1 MTGYLVPAVGQVD
14 PEHSHAMQDKLHG
27 GQQVIQHS
35 RLQKTNRLAAK
46 GRIFRAATKRWGKK
60 KRCDY
65 RRIIDIK

>member
-35 RLQKTNRLAAK
+35 RLQKINKLAAK
-46 GRIFRAATKRWGKK
+46 GLNFNVATRRWEK
-60 KRCDY
+60 KRCGY
-65 RRIIDIK
+65 RKIINIK